1 MSCFGIY
8 SDFSYFF
15 SQLCRLLGWFW
26 GAVLKD
32 LGITA
37 PQGLP
42 SMLPIN
48 ETLVP
53 ESAPTEKRYLVLD
66 YENPGLKEKGIT
78 PQFYTWSSGYASALI
93 DFTYAGGDKWT
104 VTIPAKPS
112 CTKIDF
118 CIALDSTGDQWIK
131 DGGDHSVTFPSDQKV
146 IYASMKAGSEPEIAM
161 PYNVG

>member
-1 MSCFGIY
+1 M
-8 SDFSYFF
+8 
-15 SQLCRLLGWFW
+15 
-26 GAVLKD
+26 
-32 LGITA
+32 
-37 PQGLP
+37 
-42 SMLPIN
+42 
-48 ETLVP
+48 
-53 ESAPTEKRYLVLD
+53 D

-78 PQFYTWSSGYASALI
+78 LQFYTWSSGYASALT

-118 CIALDSTGDQWIK
+118 CIALDSTGDPWIK
-131 DGGDHSVTFPSDQKV
+131 DGGDHSVTFHSDQKV